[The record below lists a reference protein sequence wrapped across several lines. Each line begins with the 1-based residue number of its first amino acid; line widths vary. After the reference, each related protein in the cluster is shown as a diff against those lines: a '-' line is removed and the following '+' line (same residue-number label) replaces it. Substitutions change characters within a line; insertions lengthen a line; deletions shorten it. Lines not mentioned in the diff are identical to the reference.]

1 MRPKLI
7 IFAKAPLMGKAKTRL
22 AADIGPVHAQ
32 RLYRAMTRKIIRQTQ
47 SPKWDSLLAVT
58 PSKWLDEIPDWNEAA
73 QYAQTKGSLSP
84 RLVQAFSSPGPT
96 VVIGTDCPQVGATD
110 IDAAFQALRR
120 NACVFGP
127 ADDGGFWL
135 MGLRKPA
142 PKTLFENIRWS
153 SENALS
159 DVATNLD
166 GPAAF
171 LRTLIDVDDA
181 DALRQVRALNPQ
193 APII

>member
-1 MRPKLI
+1 MRPQLI

-47 SPKWDSLLAVT
+47 SAKWDSVLAVT
-58 PSKWLDEIPDWNEAA
+58 PSRWRGGIPDWNASA

-84 RLVQAFSSPGPT
+84 RLLQAFRGSGPT
-96 VVIGTDCPQVGATD
+96 VVIGTDCPQVIAKD
-110 IDAAFQALRR
+110 IDAAFRALRR
-120 NACVFGP
+120 SACVFGP

-159 DVATNLD
+159 DVAANLN
-166 GPAAF
+166 GPAAY